1 MKSVSMQT
9 KHQKT
14 TDDLDNITPWISFC
28 IATHNRPETLA
39 KTLRSIQ
46 QQTVENFEVIVS
58 DNDPE
63 QSSRRIVNEI
73 GDSRIH
79 YFCNNENVGMVKNF
93 NVALAHAKGS
103 YVVLLADDDP
113 PDANFLSEIQA
124 IWIQYPGYGTY
135 YGACEVLMED
145 AAAAAAYNSKVG
157 KIECLAPVPAC
168 VIRCFSKNEFP
179 IKYFK
184 GEVFPYILWS
194 TGIVRRDIALEV
206 GGMPDYGSP
215 LLTDISYIAL
225 TGAHSGCVTL
235 NKVLGRQVVHGANSG
250 LTNPHNVEAALKGSY
265 HYMSQRFAKRDDWL
279 SVRQAMEKYLFTYTV
294 THSLAM
300 NRYFSAAKNKGE
312 QRKLKQTVNEI
323 AKLEFMDGLMFQF
336 NWPFVNTFESVL
348 RKYLYRLLTI
358 KLIRQVLSSIK
369 KMFETKNPFNS

>member
-1 MKSVSMQT
+1 MSTLSMQT
-9 KHQKT
+9 KCQKT
-14 TDDLDNITPWISFC
+14 TENLDNTTPWISFC
-28 IATHNRPETLA
+28 VATHKRPEILA

-46 QQTVENFEVIVS
+46 QQTIENFEVIVS

-63 QSSRRIVNEI
+63 QSSRSVVDEI

-79 YFCNNENVGMVKNF
+79 YFCNNENVGMVRNF

-113 PDANFLSEIQA
+113 PDANFLSEIHA
-124 IWIQYPGYGTY
+124 IWIEYPSYGTY

-145 AAAAAAYNSKVG
+145 PAAAASYNSKVG
-157 KIECLAPVPAC
+157 SIECLAAEPAGI
-168 VIRCFSKNEFP
+168 IRCFSKNEFP
-179 IKYFK
+179 VKYFK

-194 TGIVRRDIALEV
+194 TGIVRRDIALEI

-225 TGAHSGCVTL
+225 TGAHSGCVTI

-250 LTNPHNVEAALKGSY
+250 LTNPHNVEAALNGSY
-265 HYMSQRFAKRDDWL
+265 QYMSHRFAKREDWL
-279 SVRQAMEKYLFTYTV
+279 SVRQAMEKYLFTYTL

-300 NRYFSAAKNKGE
+300 NRYFSATKNKGE
-312 QRKLKQTVNEI
+312 QRKLKQTINEI
-323 AKLEFMDGLMFQF
+323 AKLQFMHGLIFQF
-336 NWPFVNTFESVL
+336 NWPIVNSIESVL
-348 RKYLYRLLTI
+348 RNCLYRLLTI
-358 KLIRQVLSSIK
+358 KFIRRFSSSIK
-369 KMFETKNPFNS
+369 RVFRIENPFNL